1 MSPRI
6 DMVVDSVAWD
16 QDPRIRGATDGGKL
30 RGSQKSAVYK
40 DEDGGIVYVGVRQKF
55 GIWFVPFYGKADVRL
70 VAVLHLEKRMVPP
83 EGNQRVALTNGYDD
97 EGEPSRSKPLYY
109 VKSQQDLYQLN
120 DFVKF
125 GDCFGVLGLFTTIG
139 QLIAALVCSLL
150 ALIFWPMSWVEEN
163 LIGGNK
169 ERRIADVVKG

>member
-6 DMVVDSVAWD
+6 DMVIDSVAWD
-16 QDPRIRGATDGGKL
+16 QDPRVRGATDGAKL
-30 RGSQKSAVYK
+30 KEFQRLAVNR

-55 GIWFVPFYGKADVRL
+55 GIWYIPYYGRADVRL
-70 VAVLHLEKRMVPP
+70 VAVLHLEKRTMPP
-83 EGNQRVALTNGYDD
+83 EGTHRVALTNGYDD
-97 EGEPSRSKPLYY
+97 EGEPSRLKPLYY

-120 DFVKF
+120 EFVKF
-125 GDCFGVLGLFTTIG
+125 VDMFGVFGMFAIIG
-139 QLIAALVCSLL
+139 QLIAALSCALL
-150 ALIFWPMSWVEEN
+150 ALIFWPISWLEEN